1 MDVFLDRRRL
11 DVEAGRD
18 LLVGKARGDQ
28 TGDFELPTG
37 EVRQHRR
44 RPRPEWHADHQQR
57 HAEHPRRLEVHGQAR
72 VGRGRL
78 VEREDLRPRDGV
90 TGLTGPFDRATQ
102 SMEIGGREAVRTL
115 AHRVTLAIEAERD
128 QDMSV
133 DADREV
139 IERYYRAME
148 AGSPD
153 QMTTIFTEDAVYLEP
168 FSRGGSATTH
178 TGRPEIV
185 GWLGAS
191 FETANR
197 GVTITLDRIDVDGD
211 EVVAEWTCVGPA
223 LPGPMKGHDRYT
235 VRDGQIARLE
245 TRLGPAA

>member
-1 MDVFLDRRRL
+1 
-11 DVEAGRD
+11 
-18 LLVGKARGDQ
+18 
-28 TGDFELPTG
+28 
-37 EVRQHRR
+37 
-44 RPRPEWHADHQQR
+44 
-57 HAEHPRRLEVHGQAR
+57 
-72 VGRGRL
+72 
-78 VEREDLRPRDGV
+78 
-90 TGLTGPFDRATQ
+90 
-102 SMEIGGREAVRTL
+102 
-115 AHRVTLAIEAERD
+115 
-128 QDMSV
+128 MSR

-139 IERYYRAME
+139 IEGDYGAME
-148 AGSPD
+148 AGAAV
-153 QMTTIFTEDAVYLEP
+153 QMSAIITEDAVYLEP

-178 TGRPEIV
+178 SGRPEIV

-197 GVTITLDRIDVDGD
+197 GETITLDRIDIDGD